1 MPAFRRWVRNDVRGC
16 GWWVDKWRLWHAFGV
31 ETMWTSSVQLGVA
44 AVGYKQSVGWG
55 VSCESGVVGGVV
67 GNNLMFYLVV

>member
-1 MPAFRRWVRNDVRGC
+1 MDG
-16 GWWVDKWRLWHAFGV
+16 GWTSGGFGTPYGV

-55 VSCESGVVGGVV
+55 VSCERGVVGGVV